1 MSKWRLNLNHSS
13 AEFAVRHMM
22 VSWVAGL
29 FTKITG
35 TLNFDPLKAAGAKV
49 EVAVEAA
56 SIFTGVEQRDN
67 HLKSAD
73 FLDVERY
80 PSITFR
86 STRVEV
92 AGLDHAYVHGDLTLR
107 GVTRPVLLD
116 VRWAGPAH
124 FNDEGT
130 IYTSMG
136 FKAKTRI
143 NREDFGMVFNT
154 EMEHGGVM
162 VGKHVNLTLNCEVD
176 LAQE

>member
-1 MSKWRLNLNHSS
+1 MSKWRLNPNHSS

-29 FTKITG
+29 FTRLTG
-35 TLNFDPLKAAGAKV
+35 TLNFNPLNAAGAKV

-56 SIFTGVEQRDN
+56 SIFTGVEQRDT

-107 GVTRPVLLD
+107 GVTLPVLLD
-116 VRWAGPAH
+116 VRWTGPSH

-130 IYTSMG
+130 IYTSFG
-136 FKAKTRI
+136 FRAETRI

-154 EMEHGGVM
+154 EMEPGGFM

-176 LAQE
+176 LAEE